1 MFDRFA
7 AWLAGGPAYG
17 GAAEIFACLPE
28 LDTPRLTLRR
38 MTMRDTD
45 DVFAFSSDPEV
56 ARHCLWEA
64 HQTRADSRMYLR
76 WIRRQYRLG
85 LPSSW
90 GIVLKETGRLIGTI
104 GFMWYA
110 EDSDSAEVGYSLGRD
125 WWHQGYAAEALRAV
139 LAFGFDRLGLHRIEA
154 QYETDN
160 PDSGR
165 VMAKCGMQPEGVLRG
180 RVKNKGAYHDVALCA
195 ILREDP
201 RP

>member
-1 MFDRFA
+1 MFDKLL
-7 AWLAGGPAYG
+7 AWLAGGPAEG
-17 GAAEIFACLPE
+17 DAAELFAALPE
-28 LDTPRLTLRR
+28 LDTPRLTLRK

-64 HQTRADSRMYLR
+64 HRTKADSREYLR

-90 GIVLKETGRLIGTI
+90 GIVLKDNGRLIGTI

-110 EDSDSAEVGYSLGRD
+110 EDSNSAEVGYSLGSA
-125 WWHQGYAAEALRAV
+125 WWHHGYATEALRAV

-160 PDSGR
+160 PVSGR
-165 VMAKCGMQPEGVLRG
+165 VMEKCGMRREGVLRG
-180 RVKNKGAYHDVALCA
+180 RVKNKGEYHDVVLCA
-195 ILREDP
+195 ALRDDP